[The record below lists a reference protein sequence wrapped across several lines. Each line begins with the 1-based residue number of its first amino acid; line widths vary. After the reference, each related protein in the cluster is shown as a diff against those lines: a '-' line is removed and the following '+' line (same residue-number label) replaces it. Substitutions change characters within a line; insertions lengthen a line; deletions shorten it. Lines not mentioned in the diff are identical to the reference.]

1 MSSPRPRS
9 RPRPA
14 APLFAA
20 LLGALLAL
28 LAPAA
33 TARTVDTD
41 PGDGVEVPELTWT
54 SCGTT
59 PAGTEA
65 GVQCATAE
73 LPLDYDDPEGDQV
86 RLAVARVPATD
97 PANRIGSLFINLGG
111 PSGTIVDVLQENGGT
126 IWPTLNQ
133 RFDLVGFDP
142 RGVGQSTPAIDCQ
155 VNPEELGNVS
165 QPFPTPLDLDVDA
178 FVAKHQAY
186 VDACLANNGDILAH
200 VSTANV
206 ARDMDVLRAA
216 VGDEKLSYL
225 GYSYGTFLGATY
237 AALFPDG
244 YRALVLDSP
253 VDVQQYISDPLAS
266 STAQTAAF
274 ERALHRFFEACAAD
288 QVACSGFGGGQPSS
302 AYDGL
307 LARADATPIPAP
319 RYAPDPRPVDDD
331 DIRVATTTLLYSK
344 QFWGILAAALAQA
357 AAGDASLLR
366 LVTDLSYDRMEDGSY
381 GPGSDQFFTIGAG
394 ERQWP
399 RGDVEVYLDRGSE
412 SWASFPHFWFNTG
425 YTEVSYGLWPVH
437 DEDAYEGPFTVES
450 SSPTPVVVATT
461 YDPAT
466 PYPGALR
473 TVRELGNARLVTMQ
487 GDGHGAYPG
496 GSACV
501 RTAVDAY
508 LVDLT
513 LPAAGLVCQQEVPF
527 AAPQPVPAE
536 VPAVPEPLLDLDA
549 RLAGVR

>member
-1 MSSPRPRS
+1 MSSPRPR
-9 RPRPA
+9 RRLA
-14 APLFAA
+14 APLLAA

-33 TARTVDTD
+33 GARGVDPD
-41 PGDGVEVPELTWT
+41 PDPDPEVEVPVLAWT
-54 SCGTT
+54 DCGTT

-65 GVQCATAE
+65 GVQCATAA
-73 LPLDYDDPEGDQV
+73 LPMDYDDPEGEQV

-97 PANRIGSLFINLGG
+97 TANRIGSLFLNLGG

-133 RFDLVGFDP
+133 RFDLVGIDP
-142 RGVGQSTPAIDCQ
+142 RGVGQSAPAIDCQ
-155 VNPEELGNVS
+155 VDPEELGNSS
-165 QPFPTPLDLDVDA
+165 QPFPTPLDIDVDA

-186 VDACLANNGDILAH
+186 VDACLASNGDILAH

-216 VGDEKLSYL
+216 VGDEKLTYL

-253 VDVQQYISDPLAS
+253 VDVQEYITDPLS
-266 STAQTAAF
+266 SSVAQTASF

-307 LARADATPIPAP
+307 LATADATPIPAP
-319 RYAPDPRPVDDD
+319 RYTPDPRPVDGD
-331 DIRVATTTLLYSK
+331 DIRVATTTLLYAK
-344 QFWGILAAALAQA
+344 EFWGILAVALAQA

-366 LVTDLSYDRMEDGSY
+366 LVTNLSYDRLEDGSY
-381 GPGSDQFFTIGAG
+381 EPGSDQFFTIGAG

-399 RGDVEVYLDRGSE
+399 RDVETYLDRGAE
-412 SWASFPHFWFNTG
+412 SWSSFPHFWINTG
-425 YTEVSYGLWPVH
+425 YSEISYGLWPVH
-437 DEDAYEGPFTVES
+437 DEDAYEGPFTVAE
-450 SSPTPVVVATT
+450 SSPTPLVVATT

-466 PYPGALR
+466 PYQGALR
-473 TVRELGNARLVTMQ
+473 TMRELGHARLVTME
-487 GDGHGAYPG
+487 GDGHGAYPD

-513 LPAAGLVCQQEVPF
+513 LPAADLVCQQEVPF
-527 AAPQPVPAE
+527 TAPQPVPAE
-536 VPAVPEPLLDLDA
+536 VPAVPEPLLDLEA
-549 RLAGVR
+549 RPAGVR